1 MNYYPS
7 NTVAR
12 HATKLPQV
20 IELEGD
26 CEVAL
31 AETTAPSPLPNVTR
45 DTHFFRLRST
55 NTDETHKY
63 TLRWGYYDTAV
74 KVVMEMNS

>member
-26 CEVAL
+26 WEVAL
-31 AETTAPSPLPNVTR
+31 AETTVPSPLPNVTR
-45 DTHFFRLRST
+45 DTHFFIEIDRNR
-55 NTDETHKY
+55 NVI
-63 TLRWGYYDTAV
+63 YDFAV
-74 KVVMEMNS
+74 

>member
-12 HATKLPQV
+12 YATKLPQV

-26 CEVAL
+26 WEEAL
-31 AETTAPSPLPNVTR
+31 AEITVPYPLPNVTR
-45 DTHFFRLRST
+45 NTHFFTLRST
-55 NTDETHKY
+55 DTNETHEY

-74 KVVMEMNS
+74 KV